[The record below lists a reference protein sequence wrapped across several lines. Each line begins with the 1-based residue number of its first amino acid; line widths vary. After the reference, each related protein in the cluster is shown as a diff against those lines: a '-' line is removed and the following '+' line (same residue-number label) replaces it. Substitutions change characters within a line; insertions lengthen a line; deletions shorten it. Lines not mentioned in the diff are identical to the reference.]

1 MQKQKLFRQP
11 GPPFTASGATRR
23 WRQMQGSRGGGVIDN
38 WSAAAAVEALR
49 QASALSGAEAA
60 AALGKTAR
68 RNDGDFAGGAIWVQ
82 EDGPWAGGDPVTSPT
97 VKHRQS
103 ARKVTDVP
111 QRVHRVHRAPCKSV
125 EARDS
130 SSCRAHG
137 LQRAPSAPT
146 RIHRVF
152 LDKLG
157 GGETERQRLARL
169 QPKPA
174 GTVFMTSLISSG
186 FARGQSSALSPH
198 VTRAQAL
205 GTASAEPAPAPAAT
219 SSLLGS
225 PELLRVLRQTQQSPP
240 NVRRVCVTT
249 LVRRAN
255 DGSLASKPWMQ
266 RPASALGLQPTA
278 ANFRATR
285 AESPSSGR
293 SPSRSTCWSPMQ
305 QSGEEKK
312 QSEGCDSVAWKPEVH
327 RSKSANSA
335 FVSSLSRVG
344 GIGYSLAM
352 KGLQTNN
359 VLKAPPASRTGSGQQ
374 LSAATLAVSRTHSD
388 HCSFRP
394 RPDEQASIS
403 ACVPEV
409 RVRISSPSLRTS
421 PVGGTGLEK
430 DGKNCCEEI
439 SRISDGIR
447 NEAEETVEESAG
459 NSQTASGAW
468 VHAMDLL
475 LQLKT
480 AARSTPHKDQQL
492 SAKEM
497 GIQSIL
503 SGANKELSPK
513 WFENSPKNRR
523 GDAPMFCPNSHSGGH
538 QLVFNPVNDGASG
551 IQGAARWGGG
561 AASETI

>member
-1 MQKQKLFRQP
+1 MQD
-11 GPPFTASGATRR
+11 
-23 WRQMQGSRGGGVIDN
+23 SRGGGVIDN

-49 QASALSGAEAA
+49 QASALSGAEATS
-60 AALGKTAR
+60 ALGPTAR
-68 RNDGDFAGGAIWVQ
+68 RNDVDFAPAAIWVQ
-82 EDGPWAGGDPVTSPT
+82 DDGPWAGGDLVTNPT
-97 VKHRQS
+97 VKHRQP

-111 QRVHRVHRAPCKSV
+111 QRVHRVRRAPCKSV
-125 EARDS
+125 EARDF

-137 LQRAPSAPT
+137 LQRVPSAPK

-169 QPKPA
+169 QLQSA
-174 GTVFMTSLISSG
+174 GTVFTTSPLSSSG
-186 FARGQSSALSPH
+186 FARAQSSALSPH

-205 GTASAEPAPAPAAT
+205 GNASAEPARPPAAT
-219 SSLLGS
+219 SSLLDS

-278 ANFRATR
+278 ASFRATR

-293 SPSRSTCWSPMQ
+293 SPSRSTLHTCWSPMQ
-305 QSGEEKK
+305 QSGKEQK
-312 QSEGCDSVAWKPEVH
+312 QSEGCDSVAGKPEVH

-344 GIGYSLAM
+344 GVGYSLAM

-394 RPDEQASIS
+394 RPDEQASIL

-447 NEAEETVEESAG
+447 NEAEQTVEESAG

-480 AARSTPHKDQQL
+480 AARSTPHRDQQL

-538 QLVFNPVNDGASG
+538 KLVFNPVNDGASG